1 MIKIKRDQIAGALLV
16 IAGVVVTILV
26 SQFSTPMT
34 ASYPGPKLMPL
45 IAAFGLVVC
54 GGGIFIIGTIKK
66 GEEEPFLLKEGWM
79 KIAVTAILLIVYV
92 LCMKYLGYLISTPIL
107 LFVLSTLFAKG
118 NKASLKARI
127 IFSVGFTIALYII
140 YVYLFGL
147 SFPTG
152 LLFE

>member
-1 MIKIKRDQIAGALLV
+1 
-16 IAGVVVTILV
+16 
-26 SQFSTPMT
+26 
-34 ASYPGPKLMPL
+34 MPL

-54 GGGIFIIGTIKK
+54 GGGIFIIGTIKR
-66 GEEEPFLLKEGWM
+66 EEEPFLLKEGWM

-147 SFPTG
+147 SFPMG